1 MLKNRYS
8 RRRFLKTGITL
19 TAGLTT
25 ARHALS
31 KPRVHKQKAVSRT
44 SLKPLTAIPTTC
56 KQCPAGCGVIAYLN
70 GNRLVQILG
79 NPAHPHNK
87 GKICAKGVAGVN
99 LVNDPERV
107 LYPMKRVG
115 SRGEGVWTRIT
126 WDEVYVSLSQRFKDL
141 SRNGRVDEWLFDTGE
156 EDPLLFRFLD
166 VIGANGCISR
176 YALKNNNSTAA
187 YNSMLQRPQILE
199 DVGRSRLIL
208 NFGAN
213 PYANHDRFLPMAR
226 QLVDAR
232 INRGARL
239 VTFDVRMSETAAQSD
254 DWYPIKPGTDA
265 LVALAI
271 AHVIVKKGLV
281 DSDFIQEKTNLSLSQ
296 LRAHLNR
303 YTPEAAEKESGVKA
317 RDIEKLALE
326 FVSQKPAVAITGGG
340 VSDHENGTQNV
351 RCIFLLNWIAGN
363 LEKEGGIFVSPR
375 FELHPQDIQSPSKTS
390 GEIKKR
396 IRTLSQV
403 FGENGKIDTYFALM
417 ANPVFSE
424 PDCTSIHRHFQDE
437 KKVPFLVVMDTH
449 LTETARLADVVLP
462 AATYLEGWGLEIFPS
477 FDSTIVLN
485 LRQPVVS
492 LLSTTQVLRSPEFVE
507 GKLLEGFFRP
517 RGEAKEIG
525 NFCLELSQRFWKNIR
540 DKLPYKNTRD
550 LVLKSVKNVD
560 ECNFEFLAKNGFWS
574 GKLPAADRIR
584 HTRKEQSHGQV
595 QRVFILSR
603 TEKVT
608 QFPTM
613 PEYSPVEAHKNLG
626 ANEFVLTMYKSNL
639 WAKGTANSKWVREI
653 FHENR
658 LWINKEAAAQLNI
671 SNGDMVRVVS
681 SVHSLDIR
689 VILTSRI
696 HPQSVALAEGLGHD
710 AVGNVAKGKRT
721 KSLDLDTSLIWWT
734 KTGNGVN
741 PFSVIER
748 KKDPLGGGY
757 ALKDT
762 VVRIEKI

>member
-1 MLKNRYS
+1 VLKKRYS

-25 ARHALS
+25 GRHALS
-31 KPRVHKQKAVSRT
+31 KQRVHTQKAVSRT

-79 NPAHPHNK
+79 NSAHPHNL
-87 GKICAKGVAGVN
+87 GGICAKGVAGVN
-99 LVNDPERV
+99 LVNDPERI
-107 LYPMKRVG
+107 LYPMKKAG

-126 WDEVYVSLSQRFKDL
+126 WDEVYVLLSQRIKDFI
-141 SRNGRVDEWLFDTGE
+141 RNRRVDEWLFDIGE

-166 VIGANGCISR
+166 AFGANSR
-176 YALKNNNSTAA
+176 INRHALKNINRTAA
-187 YNSMLQRPQILE
+187 YNSMLQTPQILE

-254 DWYPIKPGTDA
+254 DWYPIRPGTDA
-265 LVALAI
+265 IVALAI
-271 AHVIVKKGLV
+271 AHIIVKKGLV
-281 DSDFIQEKTNLSLSQ
+281 DSDFIRQKTNSSLSQ
-296 LRAHLNR
+296 LRGHLNQ
-303 YTPEAAEKESGVKA
+303 YTPEAAERESGVKA
-317 RDIEKLALE
+317 TDIEKLALE
-326 FVSQKPAVAITGGG
+326 FVSQKPALAITGGG
-340 VSDHENGTQNV
+340 ISDHENGTQNV
-351 RCIFLLNWIAGN
+351 HCIFLLNWITGN
-363 LEKEGGIFVSPR
+363 LDKLGGIFFPPL
-375 FELHPQDIQSPSKTS
+375 FELHPQDIQSPSKTI
-390 GEIKKR
+390 GEIKKKSQ
-396 IRTLSQV
+396 TLSQV
-403 FGENGKIDTYFALM
+403 FDENGKIDTYFALL

-424 PDCTSIHRHFQDE
+424 PDCTSIYRHFQDE
-437 KKVPFLVVMDTH
+437 KKVPFLIVMDTH
-449 LTETARLADVVLP
+449 LTETARLADLVLP

-477 FDSTIVLN
+477 FDSRVVLN

-492 LLSTTQVLRSPEFVE
+492 LRSTTQVLRSPEFEE

-525 NFCLELSQRFWKNIR
+525 NFCLELSRRLGEDIR
-540 DKLPYKNTRD
+540 DRLPYRNTRD
-550 LVLKSVKNVD
+550 LVLKSVENVE
-560 ECNFEFLAKNGFWS
+560 ECNLEFLEKNGFWT
-574 GKLPAADRIR
+574 GKLSAADSLKRTGR
-584 HTRKEQSHGQV
+584 EQSKV
-595 QRVFILSR
+595 RVKRVFISSP
-603 TEKVT
+603 EENIQ
-608 QFPTM
+608 QFPQM

-626 ANEFVLTMYKSNL
+626 GNEFVLTMYKSNL

-658 LWINKEAAAQLNI
+658 LWINKEAAAHLNI
-671 SNGDMVRVVS
+671 SNGDMVRIVS
-681 SVHSLDIR
+681 SVDSLDIR

-710 AVGNVAKGKRT
+710 AVGNVAKGKRF
-721 KSLDLDTSLIWWT
+721 KSSDLDTSLIWWT

-741 PFSVIER
+741 PFSVIEP
-748 KKDPLGGGY
+748 KKDPFGGGY